1 MDPILI
7 VSLVV
12 AIALFFDFTNG
23 FHDTANAMA
32 TPIATGAL
40 KPKTAVIIAAIMN
53 LVGAFL
59 STAVAKAISVSLINE
74 GVSIGPEMVFAGL
87 TGAIIWNLTTWFLGL
102 PSSSSHALFGGLI
115 GAALVYAG
123 VGAVNT
129 DAVFQKV
136 IIPALAAPLIA
147 GIAAFLTTR
156 IAYLVTARTQLSR
169 AKTGIGTGRDTF
181 KIGQVFSS
189 SLLALSH
196 GTNDAQKTMGVITL
210 VLVAAGLQSSGDHV
224 ELWVVVASALAIA
237 LGTYAGGWRI
247 IKTMGSG
254 LAEIKPAQG
263 FAAEVASGV
272 TILASSNLGFALSTT
287 QVASGAIMGSGMGR
301 RGGQVRWS
309 KAGQIVIAWFLTL
322 PAAGIVGALSA
333 LLVMQGTAGF
343 FLDLIITLAVVVTIF
358 QVSRRNK
365 IGAHNVISEVEGASE
380 AIRTPRQIRQAQRD
394 ERRATAKVSTTVIAT
409 KSTVKK
415 SAKTSASK
423 KPAKS
428 SKNSKS
434 SKGKK

>member
-1 MDPILI
+1 MEPILI

-40 KPKTAVIIAAIMN
+40 KPRTAVIIAAIMN

-87 TGAIIWNLTTWFLGL
+87 TGAILWNLTTWFLGL

-115 GAALVYAG
+115 GAALVFAG
-123 VGAVNT
+123 VGAVNS
-129 DAVFQKV
+129 DAIIQKV

-156 IAYLVTARTQLSR
+156 IAYIVTARTQVSR

-181 KIGQVFSS
+181 KVGQIFSS

-210 VLVAAGLQSSGDHV
+210 VLVTAGFQSSGDHV
-224 ELWVVVASALAIA
+224 EFWVVVASAVAIA

-287 QVASGAIMGSGMGR
+287 QVASGAIMGSGVGR

-333 LLVMQGTAGF
+333 VLVMQGPAGF

-380 AIRTPRQIRQAQRD
+380 VIRTPRQIRQAKRD
-394 ERRATAKVSTTVIAT
+394 ERSASRSSTKT
-409 KSTVKK
+409 KSKSSSKSHK
-415 SAKTSASK
+415 SAKSMG
-423 KPAKS
+423 KS
-428 SKNSKS
+428 SSKS
-434 SKGKK
+434 PKGKK